1 MINSTT
7 KLNYWVKNF
16 GYNSAL
22 MPRDFQDLGFIQ
34 FVNNLFLSNDKKA
47 LSTQGYNI
55 TNRVTNAV
63 EFYYANQKGLVSAY
77 IYSGGE

>member
-1 MINSTT
+1 
-7 KLNYWVKNF
+7 
-16 GYNSAL
+16 

-34 FVNNLFLSNDKKA
+34 FVNNLFMSNDKKT

-55 TNRVTNAV
+55 NNRVTNAV

-77 IYSGGE
+77 IYSGGK

>member
-1 MINSTT
+1 MINSNT

-16 GYNSAL
+16 GYNSTL
-22 MPRDFQDLGFIQ
+22 MSRDFQDLEFIQ
-34 FVNNLFLSNDKKA
+34 FVNDLFLSNDKKT

-55 TNRVTNAV
+55 NNRVTNAV

-77 IYSGGE
+77 IYSDK